1 MGWNPGG
8 HPKWKTTHRT
18 KWKANRD
25 GDGRRRWW
33 RRRRRNAGRSRENIR
48 HIGEMDG
55 MPRYGQIPKTTWY
68 KYTQMEKC
76 LKVRI
81 LKKIDGQTE
90 TLIDRIG
97 SVVYLIEEI
106 FGYDNFVMLQA
117 NHGAERRVH
126 HNHYREVYKNHKTFC
141 RTTDCNLAPHQASR
155 RTPEREEG
163 MLYGS
168 SVNEEHLTFTE
179 FRL

>member
-1 MGWNPGG
+1 MENCASYKMKSKPRRKTKMMTKTKKKCRKKSGK
-8 HPKWKTTHRT
+8 HTTHR
-18 KWKANRD
+18 
-25 GDGRRRWW
+25 
-33 RRRRRNAGRSRENIR
+33 RE
-48 HIGEMDG
+48 DG

-155 RTPEREEG
+155 RTPEGEEG